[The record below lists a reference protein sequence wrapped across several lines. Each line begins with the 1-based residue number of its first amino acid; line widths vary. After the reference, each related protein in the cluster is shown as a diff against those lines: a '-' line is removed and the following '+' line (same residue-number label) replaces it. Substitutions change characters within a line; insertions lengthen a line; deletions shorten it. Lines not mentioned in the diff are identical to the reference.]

1 VSADLQHDWR
11 YSTFLKY
18 HRGLRFR
25 GSVYTPAH
33 EGDDDHCIA
42 CWQKFA
48 ELDAP
53 GIEHEGYVTPYV
65 ADYPGE
71 GLRTQYRWVCNTCW
85 ADFRDFMNWQEDL
98 SPR

>member
-1 VSADLQHDWR
+1 MSVELEQDWR

-25 GSVYTPAH
+25 RSDYAPEQ

-48 ELDAP
+48 
-53 GIEHEGYVTPYV
+53 
-65 ADYPGE
+65 
-71 GLRTQYRWVCNTCW
+71 
-85 ADFRDFMNWQEDL
+85 ADFRDCTNWQEDL
-98 SPR
+98 PPR